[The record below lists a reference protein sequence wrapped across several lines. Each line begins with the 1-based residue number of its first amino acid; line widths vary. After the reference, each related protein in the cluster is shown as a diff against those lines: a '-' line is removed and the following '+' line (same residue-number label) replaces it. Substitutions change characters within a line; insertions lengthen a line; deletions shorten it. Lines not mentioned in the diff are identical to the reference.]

1 MIRVSNVTTALTGC
15 LPLLIG
21 LGVWQIAGPEN
32 SPVFPPPASWWRAVV
47 DLAGAGVFFP
57 ALGATLL
64 IVLASLIAASLV
76 GFVLGLLI
84 GTVPAFRQWT
94 SLLLEYLRAVPPPVI
109 IPIAVLTLGYTTTM
123 KVAVIGFAAFWPVML
138 STIAGVSQ
146 LRELT
151 FDMARSLRLTWLETL
166 RKIVMPATVPA
177 LLLGMRI
184 ALPQAVVVTLVV
196 EMFTGEFGIGSLMV
210 AAQRNFNAAEVFGL
224 LAVMGLFGYGL
235 TAIFSQIEHSI
246 LRRWPTS
253 A

>member
-1 MIRVSNVTTALTGC
+1 MIRLSNAATVLAGC

-21 LGVWQIAGPEN
+21 LGAWQIAGAEN
-32 SPVFPPPASWWRAVV
+32 SPVFPPPASWVRAVADLV
-47 DLAGAGVFFP
+47 DAGVFFP
-57 ALGATLL
+57 ALGATLM
-64 IVLASLIAASLV
+64 IVVVSLLVASLI
-76 GFVLGLLI
+76 GFALGLLI

-94 SLLLEYLRAVPPPVI
+94 SLLLEYLRAVPPPVV
-109 IPIAVLTLGYTTTM
+109 IPIAVLMLGYTTTM
-123 KVAVIGFAAFWPVML
+123 KVAIIGFAAFWPVML
-138 STIAGVSQ
+138 NTIAGVSQ

-166 RKIVMPATVPA
+166 AKIVMPATVPA

-224 LAVMGLFGYGL
+224 LAVMGLFGYSL
-235 TAIFSQIEHSI
+235 TGVFTLIERGI
-246 LRRWPTS
+246 LWRWPTS